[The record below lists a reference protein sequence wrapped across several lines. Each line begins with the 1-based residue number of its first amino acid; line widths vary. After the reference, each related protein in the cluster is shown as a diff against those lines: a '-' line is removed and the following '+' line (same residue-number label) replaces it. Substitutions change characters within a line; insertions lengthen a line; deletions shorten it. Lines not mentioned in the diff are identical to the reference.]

1 MENTLFMI
9 KPDAVAR
16 RLIGEIIAVVEREG
30 LSVERLE
37 LQRFDDAKAEAFY
50 DVHRGKPF
58 FESLIAYI
66 TSGPV
71 VPMVLAG
78 ENAISRVREL
88 MGATDPA
95 KAAGGTIRRK
105 FGESIERNAVHGSD
119 SPASARREIDVVFGE
134 RPA

>member
-1 MENTLFMI
+1 MERTLYMI

-16 RLIGEIIAVVEREG
+16 GLVGELVALVEREG
-30 LSVERLE
+30 LTVERLE
-37 LQRFDDAKAEAFY
+37 LQLFDRAKAEAFY

-58 FESLIAYI
+58 FDSLIAYI

-71 VPMVLAG
+71 VPTVLAG
-78 ENAISRVREL
+78 ENAIARVREL

-95 KAAGGTIRRK
+95 QADSGTIRRK

-119 SPASARREIDVVFGE
+119 SPTSARREIDVVFGE
-134 RPA
+134 SPA

>member
-16 RLIGEIIAVVEREG
+16 HLIGEIIAVVEREG

-37 LQRFDDAKAEAFY
+37 LQRFDRAKAEAFY

-71 VPMVLAG
+71 APMVLAG

-95 KAAGGTIRRK
+95 EAAAGTIRRK

-134 RPA
+134 PPA

>member
-1 MENTLFMI
+1 MEKTLYMI

-16 RLIGEIIAVVEREG
+16 GLVGELVALMEREG
-30 LSVERLE
+30 LAVERLE
-37 LQRFDDAKAEAFY
+37 LQLFDRAKAEAFY

-58 FESLIAYI
+58 FDSLIAYI

-71 VPMVLAG
+71 VPTVLAG
-78 ENAISRVREL
+78 ENAIARVREL

-95 KAAGGTIRRK
+95 QAGSGTIRRK

-119 SPASARREIDVVFGE
+119 SPTSARREIDVVFGE
-134 RPA
+134 SRA

>member
-1 MENTLFMI
+1 MEKTLYMI

-16 RLIGEIIAVVEREG
+16 GLVGELVALMEREG
-30 LSVERLE
+30 LAVERLE
-37 LQRFDDAKAEAFY
+37 LQLFDRAKAEAFY

-58 FESLIAYI
+58 FDSLIAYI

-71 VPMVLAG
+71 VPTVLAG
-78 ENAISRVREL
+78 ENAIARVREL

-95 KAAGGTIRRK
+95 QADSGTIRRK

-119 SPASARREIDVVFGE
+119 SPTSARREIDVVFGE
-134 RPA
+134 SRA